1 MPYMSIVMAL
11 AIRLSD
17 EPGKDV
23 ADLRAQ
29 AEARVEERAYAEAGK
44 VYEKVAALP
53 GVDRR
58 KELLSAHTNFEAAY
72 LTSRETRHLC
82 RALRIAEQV
91 VREDGFENEEMGL
104 FWRERIEEDLERLR
118 ADAVETKRPNCRFGE
133 TGERRPPVPL
143 LADGDPPRVRMHTPE
158 QPEPAQDVGL
168 PAPSRRYRAHT
179 AAGATFTGL
188 GLGFLGLF
196 AGALAVKA
204 DQVQAI
210 HKQTDLVQGQGRLPT
225 PDEQA
230 WVDDREADAR
240 QVQSLVIGVGVA
252 GGASLATGVILLAT
266 RKRLIRRAAL
276 RPYGGTQGAGI
287 LLQGQF

>member
-1 MPYMSIVMAL
+1 MPYMSIVMVLAL
-11 AIRLSD
+11 RLSD
-17 EPGKDV
+17 EPGTDV
-23 ADLRAQ
+23 AELRAQ

-133 TGERRPPVPL
+133 TGEPRPPVPL
-143 LADGDPPRVRMHTPE
+143 LADGDPPRVRLHLPE
-158 QPEPAQDVGL
+158 QLVPARDVVP

-179 AAGATFTGL
+179 AAGAAFTGL
-188 GLGFLGLF
+188 GIGFLGLF

-210 HKQTDLVQGQGRLPT
+210 HKQADLVQAQGRLPT
-225 PDEQA
+225 PAEQA
-230 WVDDREADAR
+230 WVNDREADAR
-240 QVQSLVIGVGVA
+240 QMQSLVIGVGVA
-252 GGASLATGVILLAT
+252 GGTSLATGVILLAT
-266 RKRLIRRAAL
+266 RKRLTRRTAL
-276 RPYGGTQGAGI
+276 RPYGGAQGAGL
-287 LLQGQF
+287 LLQGRF